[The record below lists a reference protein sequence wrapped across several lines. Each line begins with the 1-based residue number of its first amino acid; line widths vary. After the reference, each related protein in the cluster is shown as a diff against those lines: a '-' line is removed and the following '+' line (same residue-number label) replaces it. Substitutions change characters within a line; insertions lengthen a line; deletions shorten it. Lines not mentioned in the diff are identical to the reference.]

1 MAKKRIVCFGDS
13 NTWGCRP
20 DNNLRFKED
29 ERWPKVLQSLLG
41 DRYEIIE
48 EGHCGR
54 TTVWTDPVEGIMSGA
69 DYLVPCLQTHNP
81 FDLLLIM
88 LGTNDCKDRYNM
100 HAKTIAYCLERLV
113 LLTRQV
119 LSGEDT
125 PQILL
130 VSPIL
135 IGEQYKKHY
144 QMHAMFGENA
154 VERSEGL
161 AAALEP
167 IAEKNGCAFLDAAAV
182 AEPSPIDGI
191 HMELE
196 DGKKL
201 AQALCEKIRELLPAE

>member
-1 MAKKRIVCFGDS
+1 MSKKRIICYGDS
-13 NTWGCRP
+13 NTWGCCP
-20 DNNLRFKED
+20 QNYQRFTED
-29 ERWPKVLQSLLG
+29 ERWPKVLQKLLG
-41 DRYEIIE
+41 DQYEIIE

-119 LSGEDT
+119 LPGEAT
-125 PQILL
+125 PKILL
-130 VSPIL
+130 VSPIH
-135 IGEQYKKHY
+135 IGKQYLDHY

-154 VERSEGL
+154 VERSEGI
-161 AAALEP
+161 AAALKP
-167 IAEKNGCAFLDAAAV
+167 IAENNGCAFFDAATVAKPSAV
-182 AEPSPIDGI
+182 DGI
-191 HMELE
+191 HMDLE
-196 DGKKL
+196 DGVKL
-201 AQALCEKIRELLPAE
+201 AEALCEKIRTILPTD